1 MGDKQEPGRP
11 VRSAMTLD
19 RYLELASR
27 LPLPTREQVEAFAA
41 HIRHAHSWY
50 KHLPILPPGRPF
62 HFYLDPGAG
71 MTRVVRE
78 DGQLGVVGRTDET
91 RYHYSWFSTDETR
104 ERFGFLSYGVTYPQ
118 AVVRP
123 HELPALLDPDLG
135 IDVTVAT
142 QALEAARVDVS
153 GLIHPLGTNPYI
165 ILLQARHIAPAWPVE
180 TGGSQQAAK
189 VLERC
194 RALVERQ
201 VPVLPAPQGAK
212 IDDETRWAMT
222 SCDWGLYELLAAE
235 RQRQQDA
242 LVDAALRAV
251 SFVRNA

>member
-1 MGDKQEPGRP
+1 MGGKQEPGRP

-41 HIRHAHSWY
+41 HIRYAHSWY

-104 ERFGFLSYGVTYPQ
+104 ERFGFLSYGVTHPRA
-118 AVVRP
+118 AVHP
-123 HELPALLDPDLG
+123 DEQPALLDPDLG
-135 IDVTVAT
+135 IDVTVPT

-153 GLIHPLGTNPYI
+153 GLIHPLGTDPQL
-165 ILLQARHIAPAWPVE
+165 ILLQAQRSPPRWPVE
-180 TGGSQQAAK
+180 SGGSQQATK

-201 VPVLPAPQGAK
+201 VPLLPAPPGANV
-212 IDDETRWAMT
+212 DDETRWAMKF
-222 SCDWGLYELLAAE
+222 CDWGLYELLATE
-235 RQRQQDA
+235 RKRQEEA

>member
-1 MGDKQEPGRP
+1 
-11 VRSAMTLD
+11 MTLH

-27 LPLPTREQVEAFAA
+27 LPTPTRVQVEAFVA
-41 HIRHAHSWY
+41 HLRYAHSWY

-62 HFYLDPGAG
+62 HIYLDPGAG
-71 MTRVVRE
+71 MSRVVRD
-78 DGQLGVVGRTDET
+78 DGQFDVVGRTDEAC
-91 RYHYSWFSTDETR
+91 YHHSWSSTEKTR
-104 ERFGFLSYGVTYPQ
+104 ERFGFLSYAVMYPRA
-118 AVVRP
+118 AVDPLER
-123 HELPALLDPDLG
+123 PALLDPDLG
-135 IDVTVAT
+135 IDVTVPT
-142 QALEAARVDVS
+142 QAVEAARVDVS

-165 ILLQARHIAPAWPVE
+165 ILLQARHNPPAWPVE
-180 TGGSQQAAK
+180 TGGSQQATK

-194 RALVERQ
+194 QALVERK
-201 VPVLPAPQGAK
+201 VPVLPAPPGAK
-212 IDDETRWAMT
+212 IDDETRWAMN